1 MMYFAEGN
9 FENRSMQSKIYLF
22 DPQYDSKGPAKSRL
36 SSSIGSIKGGSSLVC
51 EFGIIVFKFLPADV
65 HSEQFM
71 PWK

>member
-1 MMYFAEGN
+1 
-9 FENRSMQSKIYLF
+9 MQSKIYLF
-22 DPQYDSKGPAKSRL
+22 DPQCESKGPTKFKL
-36 SSSIGSIKGGSSLVC
+36 SSSFGSVKGVSSLVC